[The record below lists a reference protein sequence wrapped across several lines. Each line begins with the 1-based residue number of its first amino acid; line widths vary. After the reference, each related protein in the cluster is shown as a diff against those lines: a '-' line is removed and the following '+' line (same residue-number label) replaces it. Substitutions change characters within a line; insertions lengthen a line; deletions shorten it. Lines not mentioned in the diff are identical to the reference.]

1 MSNNIL
7 IKRILP
13 VLTGISLMVMGCTKR
28 FESINTDPYGLGE
41 SGLTGDYAV
50 YGGPFNQMQL
60 GIHLY
65 APDWQYQLQT
75 NLNADIYSGYF
86 MTPTPFNSNSNNT
99 NYNMIDG
106 WNNAIW
112 AVAYSNIMSP
122 ANAVIE
128 RAKREK
134 YDHFEAWAIILKVL
148 TMHRL
153 SDIYGPIV
161 YKNFGKINSDGSVTY
176 DSQQEA
182 YNIFFSDLDLALS
195 KMEPWAADGSRQKVF
210 ADFDLVYGGDYVK
223 WVKMIN
229 SLRLRLAIHIAKAD
243 PAKAK
248 TEAEKALANSTGVIE
263 NNEDDFIIDSKILTN
278 PLNIISGTWNDIRM
292 GAPMESYLVGYN
304 DPRLIAYYQKG
315 AEPAAPGKYKGIRNG
330 IDIAN
335 KDVYGKFSKIGNLGT
350 KMPMLTASEVWF
362 LRAEAKLRGWND
374 AAVATVQDAYEKGIE
389 KSLIQWGQ
397 GGAFETYKASVSKP
411 IPYVDIH
418 NAANN
423 IPLGS
428 PHLGTVSPKWDGAG
442 TTEQKLEQI
451 ITQKWIALF
460 PESVEAW
467 TEQRR
472 TGYPKLFPVV
482 INNSGG
488 VIPNGQFIRRINFS
502 LTEKETNQAGYQGA
516 VQKLGG
522 PDNIGTRLWWDKP

>member
-1 MSNNIL
+1 MRNNIL
-7 IKRILP
+7 IKRIFP
-13 VLTGISLMVMGCTKR
+13 VLTGISLAMMGCTKN

-41 SGLTGDYAV
+41 NDLRGDYAV

-86 MTPTPFNSNSNNT
+86 MTPTPFNSNSNNS

-112 AVAYSNIMSP
+112 GVAYTNVMSP
-122 ANAVIE
+122 VAAVIE

-134 YDHFEAWAIILKVL
+134 YDHFEAWAITLKVL
-148 TMHRL
+148 AMHRL

-161 YKNFGKINSDGSVTY
+161 YTNFGKINSDGSVTY
-176 DSQQEA
+176 DSQQEVYDA
-182 YNIFFSDLDLALS
+182 FFKDLDVAVA
-195 KMEPWAADGSRQKVF
+195 KMTPYAADPTKQKVF
-210 ADFDLVYGGDYVK
+210 ADFDLVYAGDYVK
-223 WVKMIN
+223 WVKLIN

-243 PAKAK
+243 ATRAK
-248 TEAEKALANSTGVIE
+248 TEAEKALSHSIGVLE
-263 NNEDDFIIDSKILTN
+263 TNDEDFIIDSKIITN
-278 PLNIISGTWNDIRM
+278 PLNIISGIWGDIRM
-292 GAPMESYLVGYN
+292 GAPMESYMVGYN
-304 DPRLIAYYQKG
+304 DPRLAAYYQKST
-315 AEPAAPGKYKGIRNG
+315 EPTQAGKYKGIRNG
-330 IDIAN
+330 IDIPN
-335 KDVYGKFSKIGNLGT
+335 KALYGNHSKIGNLGT
-350 KMPMLTASEVWF
+350 KMPLLTSAEVWF
-362 LRAEAKLRGWND
+362 LKAEAKLNGWNVPN
-374 AAVATVQDAYEKGIE
+374 VATVQDAYERGME
-389 KSLIQWGQ
+389 RSLTQWGQ
-397 GGAFETYKASVSKP
+397 GGSFETYKANVSKP

-418 NAANN
+418 NATNSVG
-423 IPLGS
+423 IGS
-428 PHLGTVSPKWDGAG
+428 PYLGTVSPKWDPAG
-442 TTEQKLEQI
+442 TTEQKREQI
-451 ITQKWIALF
+451 ITQKWIALY

-488 VIPNGQFIRRINFS
+488 VIPNGQFIRRINFA
-502 LTEKETNQAGYQGA
+502 LTERETNQAGYQGA